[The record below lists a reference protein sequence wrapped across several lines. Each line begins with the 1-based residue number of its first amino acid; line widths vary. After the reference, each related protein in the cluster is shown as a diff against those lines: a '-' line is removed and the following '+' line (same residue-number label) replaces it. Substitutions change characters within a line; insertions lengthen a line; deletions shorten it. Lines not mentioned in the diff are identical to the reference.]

1 MSQSWGKHVCT
12 GSWDGKAHILTN
24 IFLQKLRN
32 ETWWQI
38 TNFPLW
44 RSHWIHMISYSLLN
58 SKSFFSIFFPIKWE
72 VTFRWC
78 YTVNWI
84 TVAGK
89 VVLVLICY
97 NLWNLEWVSWEK
109 SFLGTFLLQE
119 TRYFN
124 SKTILSANTYIHI
137 NLYMPVHRH
146 THLHTCMYMHLKNCT
161 YSLLF
166 LEKKKILYKGKF
178 IRSIDWSLFSLQLNC
193 KRHMIQHPTASTSDM
208 LILNTSSVKLKGFL
222 VCFNLKVI

>member
-1 MSQSWGKHVCT
+1 MKHDGKSPTFHCDVAT
-12 GSWDGKAHILTN
+12 GSIW
-24 IFLQKLRN
+24 
-32 ETWWQI
+32 
-38 TNFPLW
+38 FPI
-44 RSHWIHMISYSLLN
+44 HYWIPNL
-58 SKSFFSIFFPIKWE
+58 FFSIFFPIKWE